1 MKKYMKALL
10 SYFIGAVCIFLGLT
24 METENKFILYFLFL
38 VGIVNIY
45 IGTKDVLAV
54 FTNTKK

>member
-10 SYFIGAVCIFLGLT
+10 SFFIAAVCIFLGLT
-24 METENKFILYFLFL
+24 METENKFIIYFLYA

-45 IGTKDVLAV
+45 IGTKDLLAI
-54 FTNTKK
+54 FKNTK

>member
-10 SYFIGAVCIFLGLT
+10 SFFIAAVCIFLGLT
-24 METENKFILYFLFL
+24 METENKFILYFLYA

-45 IGTKDVLAV
+45 IGTKDFIAM
-54 FTNTKK
+54 FKDTK